1 MRIEFERSGG
11 FANIRVAGAVDTES
25 LPPQEAQALSDLVN
39 KLDFFALPSVIPSVT
54 GGADRF
60 QYTLTVEDEG
70 RRHTVELPESAAT
83 GDFANLIGSLTA
95 LARRGS

>member
-11 FANIRVAGAVDTES
+11 FANIRVAGAVDTDT
-25 LPPQEAQALSDLVN
+25 LPPQEAQAITNLIEKV
-39 KLDFFALPSVIPSVT
+39 DFFALPSVIPSVS

-60 QYTLTVEDEG
+60 QYTLTVESEG
-70 RRHTVELPESAAT
+70 RRHTVELPESAVT

-95 LARRGS
+95 LARKGG